1 MLEIKK
7 KKRNAR
13 DKKKSLITEMKNAFD
28 GFISRLH
35 NDFGVGKYFLR
46 KWKTST
52 IRETLIIWTSSKL
65 KISFQNDTI

>member
-46 KWKTST
+46 KWKT
-52 IRETLIIWTSSKL
+52 
-65 KISFQNDTI
+65 